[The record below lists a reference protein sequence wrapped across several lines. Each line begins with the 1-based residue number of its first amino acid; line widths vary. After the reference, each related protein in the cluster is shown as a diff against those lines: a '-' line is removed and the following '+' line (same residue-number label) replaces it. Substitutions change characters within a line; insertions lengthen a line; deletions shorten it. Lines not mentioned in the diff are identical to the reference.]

1 MNNQNAEDPHYP
13 DIRFVDASDIEIS
26 INSKL
31 GHEKAMQASIVES
44 ISLQHHNQKWQID
57 QCQSFHLIKL

>member
-1 MNNQNAEDPHYP
+1 MNNQIAEIAHYP

-44 ISLQHHNQKWQID
+44 ISLQHHNQE
-57 QCQSFHLIKL
+57 